1 MAAMRGKVMAYDP
14 STGKGIVGAG
24 NDRYEF
30 SLQSWVGSDIP
41 SIGRTVEITVGE
53 DGFTTFAPVPEG
65 DIVKERLEVVGKN
78 LAATGSNVTIAAI
91 ARHGYVMLGAIAA
104 FFVASLALDVVSI
117 RMMGMSRGISAY
129 DFFTMSSGFGK
140 FTLIVAWIGLVVPL
154 VWADKQ
160 AYRALLIPL
169 APVAVLCWKFWETY
183 SVAREQMASMGS
195 IFGRAATM
203 PSFLDV
209 VNPGAGFYVLI
220 ASATVLAFIA
230 IKNLRLAA

>member
-1 MAAMRGKVMAYDP
+1 MATIRGKVMAYDQ
-14 STGKGIVGAG
+14 STGKGIVGSG

-41 SIGRTVEITVGE
+41 SIGRTVEITVGD
-53 DGFTTFAPVPEG
+53 DGFTTFVPVPEG

-104 FFVASLALDVVSI
+104 FFVASLALDVVSV
-117 RMMGMSRGISAY
+117 RMIGVSGGISAY

-154 VWADKQ
+154 IWADKQ

-169 APVAVLCWKFWETY
+169 VPVAVLCWKFWETY

-195 IFGRAATM
+195 FFGRAATM

-209 VNPGAGFYVLI
+209 VNPGAGFYVLV
-220 ASATVLAFIA
+220 ASAAVLAFIA
-230 IKNLRLAA
+230 IKRLRPAA